1 MENKT
6 IIKNIRSQ
14 LINGQPGNRTLLLA
28 YAFLKNRPY
37 ITLESKINEDHPSFG
52 KGREAFLDYLSHC
65 INKTILSI
73 DTTSKNIKDEI
84 YQWIMTKYQTSEIM
98 VEETAA

>member
-37 ITLESKINEDHPSFG
+37 ITLERNINEDHPSFG
-52 KGREAFLDYLSHC
+52 KGREVFLDYLSYC

-73 DTTSKNIKDEI
+73 DTTYKNMKEEI
-84 YQWIMTKYQTSEIM
+84 YQWIMRKYQTSEIM